1 MLDKKVLKYPELSDE
16 IKQQHFWKKLGNVS
30 ITLQS

>member
-16 IKQQHFWKKLGNVS
+16 IKQQQFRKN
-30 ITLQS
+30 QEMFQ